1 MSWFPG
7 SVDRQVWRRFVQTV
21 RSFAASEAGTR
32 AKLMLA
38 VLVGLSVVINGLNVV
53 NSYVGRD
60 FFTSIEQKS
69 MSGFVSYAV
78 LYVGVFAASTV
89 VAVLFRFAEERLGL
103 LWRDWLT
110 RDLVSAYVQHPTFYR
125 LNDCVAENGEITN
138 PDQRIT
144 DDVRAFTT
152 TTLSFVL
159 MGLNA
164 SFTVFAFS
172 GVMWSI
178 SPRLFV
184 VGVVYAALGSIGA
197 VWFGHPLVGLNSK
210 QLDKEAELRSELIH
224 LRENAESVALA
235 RNEGLMRSRLVRRI
249 EDVIDN
255 SRRMIAVNR
264 NLGYFVTG
272 YNYMIQIIP
281 ALIVA
286 PMFIRGHAQFGEIA
300 QSAMAFTQLLGAFSL
315 IVTQFQSIS
324 SFTAIV
330 GRLGS
335 FAEAIEQ
342 AQSVGIQARQVC
354 DEHAGPEC
362 AICLPEM
369 SPVHD
374 SMAIKVHDDD
384 TGIMYD
390 KLTLRS
396 GHDES
401 TLLHELTVTIPHG
414 LRVLVLGQNQAAKTA
429 LFRATA
435 GMWDVGEGWVLR
447 PGPERM
453 AFLPERPYLPRGSM
467 RELLERPWQPLD
479 EERAR
484 RVFASLGIEPLL
496 DRVRDLDR
504 EHDWGELLSLGEQ
517 QLVSFARILLA
528 TPRFA
533 FLDRPVTVLG
543 VDGVDRLLRALHE
556 HEVTY
561 LTICESH
568 DLRRHHDAVLEVTT
582 DGSWRWSD
590 GGVR

>member
-1 MSWFPG
+1 MNRLFASIDP
-7 SVDRQVWRRFVQTV
+7 QVWRRFVQTV
-21 RSFAASEAGTR
+21 RNFARCEVGAR

-38 VLVGLSVVINGLNVV
+38 ALIGLSVLINGLNVV

-69 MSGFVSYAV
+69 MSGFAMYAV
-78 LYVGVFAASTV
+78 LYVAVFAASTV

-103 LWRDWLT
+103 LWREWLT
-110 RDLVSAYVQHPTFYR
+110 RDLVSAYVEHPTFYR
-125 LNDCVAENGEITN
+125 LNDAVVENGEITN

-152 TTLSFVL
+152 TTLSFFL
-159 MGLNA
+159 LLLNA

-178 SPRLFV
+178 SPRLFL
-184 VGVVYAALGSIGA
+184 VGVVYAALGSVGA

-210 QLDKEAELRSELIH
+210 QLDREAELRSELIH
-224 LRENAESVALA
+224 LRENAESVAFA
-235 RNEGLMRSRLVRRI
+235 RSEALQKSRLLRRI
-249 EDVIDN
+249 DEVVAN
-255 SRRMIAVNR
+255 SRHMIAVNR
-264 NLGYFVTG
+264 SLGYFVTG

-342 AQSVGIQARQVC
+342 AQSVGIEARAVC
-354 DEHAGPEC
+354 DEHTGPEC
-362 AICLPEM
+362 SICLPEM
-369 SPVHD
+369 SPLHG

-384 TGIMYD
+384 SGIMFD

-396 GHDES
+396 GHDAS

-414 LRVLVLGQNQAAKTA
+414 LRVLVTGQNQAAKTA

-453 AFLPERPYLPRGSM
+453 AFLPERPYLPRGSL
-467 RELLERPWQPLD
+467 RELLERPWRPL
-479 EERAR
+479 EEHRVQDVLETLGLETLVSRAH
-484 RVFASLGIEPLL
+484 GL
-496 DRVRDLDR
+496 DH
-504 EHDWGELLSLGEQ
+504 EHDWADFLSLGEQ
-517 QLVSFARILLA
+517 QLVSFARIVLA
-528 TPRFA
+528 SPQFA

-556 HEVTY
+556 HSITY

-568 DLRRHHDAVLEVTT
+568 ALRRHHGAVLEVTT
-582 DGSWRWSD
+582 DGTWRWT
-590 GGVR
+590 G